1 MRRMSSPPRAPVNP
15 QGTAGQTVEQKKARA
30 ALMANLVVLPGLG
43 TIACKLWVEG
53 IAQLALV
60 AVGAVLLCV
69 WLYGFIGAMFSSM
82 GLPLDGGPSARE
94 GLIGLGLSVLA
105 WAWSGW
111 TGYRL
116 WRGAQVP
123 PK

>member
-1 MRRMSSPPRAPVNP
+1 MSPRD
-15 QGTAGQTVEQKKARA
+15 TTGQTAEQKKARA
-30 ALMANLVVLPGLG
+30 ALVANLVVLPGLG

-60 AVGAVLLCV
+60 AIGAVLLCV
-69 WLYGFIGAMFSSM
+69 WLYGFIGAMFTSM
-82 GLPLDGGPSARE
+82 SLPLDGGPSATE
-94 GLIGLGLSVLA
+94 GMIGLALSLLA

-116 WRGAQVP
+116 WRAASP
-123 PK
+123 PRR